1 MGPLSMAPP
10 RRVLPASERRGAC
23 TAPGPRRGTPRGL
36 YGASTTTGPRRGT
49 PRGLYGASATS
60 APCRGTPWGLYGASP
75 RTGSRRCRTP
85 DLYGSSA
92 TTGPR
97 RGERRGRQC
106 WAGEP
111 PLGIPLL
118 AGHMLRL
125 RQILLPSRQCPTL
138 AGGMLRLCLGLPR
151 RHSPSAAAAAT
162 VLVAK
167 TLFKEN
173 PKRRLRVSS

>member
-1 MGPLSMAPP
+1 MAPP

-60 APCRGTPWGLYGASP
+60 APGRGTPQGLYGASP
-75 RTGSRRCRTP
+75 RTRSRRCRSP
-85 DLYGSSA
+85 ALYDSSA

-97 RGERRGRQC
+97 RGERSGRQC
-106 WAGEP
+106 WAAEP

-118 AGHMLRL
+118 AGHTLRL
-125 RQILLPSRQCPTL
+125 RQILLPRRHCPSL
-138 AGGMLRLCLGLPR
+138 AGGTLRLWLGLPR
-151 RHSPSAAAAAT
+151 RHSPSAAATTILA
-162 VLVAK
+162 AK

-173 PKRRLRVSS
+173 PKRRLRVSG